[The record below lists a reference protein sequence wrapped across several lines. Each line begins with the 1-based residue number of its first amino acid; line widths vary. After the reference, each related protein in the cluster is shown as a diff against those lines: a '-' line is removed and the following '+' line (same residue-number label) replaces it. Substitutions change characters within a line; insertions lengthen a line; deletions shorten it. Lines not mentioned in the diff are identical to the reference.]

1 MSSNQDKILSF
12 YSENKEDGRDK
23 ISRSVS
29 LEFHYT
35 KKILSKYITKSSE
48 IIELGCGTG
57 YYGMHFAES
66 CASYVGVD
74 MSPENIAV
82 FNSKI
87 AASDKKNLSAIVGD
101 ATNLSD
107 FKSDSF
113 DVVMCL
119 GPMYHLP
126 REERAKVFTE
136 CLRIARNGATVAFAY
151 INRLGVYSGA
161 CAIDEQYPNAET
173 SELVFE
179 HDTGDILPGTF
190 LFTSPEEM
198 EEDARSCGFEILE
211 NCGLDF
217 LFASKAIDA
226 MSEEQFK
233 HYMKLADRQ
242 SESRS
247 CVGLANHALLVCNV
261 L

>member
-23 ISRSVS
+23 ISHSGS

-35 KKILSKYITKSSE
+35 KKILSKYINRNSE

-57 YYGMHFAES
+57 YYGMHFAKS
-66 CASYVGVD
+66 CKSYVGVD

-87 AASDKKNLSAIVGD
+87 SASDKKNVSAVVGN
-101 ATNLSD
+101 AINLSD

-113 DVVMCL
+113 DVAMCL

-126 REERAKVFTE
+126 REERLKAFAE
-136 CLRIARNGATVAFAY
+136 CLRIARNRATVAFAY

-161 CAIDEQYPNAET
+161 CAIDGQYPNAET
-173 SELVFE
+173 NELVFK
-179 HDTGDILPGTF
+179 HNTGDILPGTF
-190 LFTSPEEM
+190 LFTSPKEM
-198 EEDARSCGFEILE
+198 EEDALASGFEILK

-233 HYMKLADRQ
+233 HYMKLADKQ
-242 SESRS
+242 SESHS